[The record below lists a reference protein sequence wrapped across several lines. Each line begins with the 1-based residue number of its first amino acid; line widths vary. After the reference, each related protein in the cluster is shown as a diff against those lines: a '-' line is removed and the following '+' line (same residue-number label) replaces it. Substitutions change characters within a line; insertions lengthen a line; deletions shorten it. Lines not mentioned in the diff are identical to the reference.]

1 MKLIDKEVQVSLRT
15 LGGVATLI
23 VTLVGMWF
31 TLQRDIAE
39 ARELPP
45 PAITRLEFDLKD
57 QMIQR
62 AILSTQEDILDIKS
76 NLEDIK
82 IKLYEK

>member
-57 QMIQR
+57 QIIQR
-62 AILSTQEDILDIKS
+62 AIMSTQEDILEIKS

-82 IKLYEK
+82 TKLYE

>member
-15 LGGVATLI
+15 LGGVTTLI
-23 VTLVGMWF
+23 ATLVGMWF
-31 TLQRDIAE
+31 TLQNDIAE

-45 PAITRLEFDLKD
+45 PAVTRLEFDLKD

-62 AILSTQEDILDIKS
+62 AIMSTKEDILEIKS

-82 IKLYEK
+82 TKLYE

>member
-1 MKLIDKEVQVSLRT
+1 MKLIDKEIQVSLRT

-57 QMIQR
+57 QIIQR
-62 AILSTQEDILDIKS
+62 AIMSTQEDILEIKS

-82 IKLYEK
+82 TKLYE